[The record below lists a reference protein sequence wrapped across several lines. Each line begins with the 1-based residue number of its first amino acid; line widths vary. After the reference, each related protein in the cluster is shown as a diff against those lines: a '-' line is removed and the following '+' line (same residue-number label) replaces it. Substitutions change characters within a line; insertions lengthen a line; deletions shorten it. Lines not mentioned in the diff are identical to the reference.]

1 MVVTRRGLTT
11 RAGDAV
17 PKLRSTLL
25 AFIVLPLASAF
36 AHAQDPQRSL
46 DLTIGGTGISI
57 GDSRRA
63 RGLRL
68 NYRDGRLEQA
78 SGINATIWVPFK
90 NGHGSITGLALGI
103 PATGGRN
110 LAGLHVSAFGAEIH
124 EQFSGISFAGLGI
137 GTGGD
142 ARGFM
147 VNGLGMGAGGI
158 IRGISINGL
167 GGGAGGGIEGFGIG
181 GLGIGTGGSVRG
193 VVIGGLGAGIGGSVR
208 GLAIGGLGVGA
219 GGRVEGVMA
228 GLLGVGAGGG
238 GRGALI
244 GGVGA
249 GVGGGDFDGLIV
261 GGIGSGVGG
270 NFSGIALNG
279 VGFGVGGNAS
289 GFFAS
294 LGGVGVGGTL
304 RYVSI
309 SGIGVGATRIEGL
322 AATGGYMTTPH
333 AVGVMAAGLW
343 LRVRIWDDEPTSG
356 ARDYE
361 ARLEGVGIGA
371 FTQVLGHQQGL
382 TIGIVNFARSLNGVQ
397 LGVIN
402 IVRDNPPG
410 RKVLPVINWGS
421 TRR

>member
-1 MVVTRRGLTT
+1 MLQ
-11 RAGDAV
+11 
-17 PKLRSTLL
+17 LRSTLAAIL
-25 AFIVLPLASAF
+25 VLFLVATASR
-36 AHAQDPQRSL
+36 AQDPQRSL
-46 DLTIGGTGISI
+46 DITVGGTGISI

-78 SGINATIWVPFK
+78 SGINATIWVPFR
-90 NGHGSITGLALGI
+90 NGHGNITGLSLGI
-103 PATGGRN
+103 PATGGRRIT
-110 LAGLHVSAFGAEIH
+110 GLHISAFGAEVH
-124 EQFSGISFAGLGI
+124 EGFDGISVAGLGI
-137 GTGGD
+137 GVGGD

-147 VNGLGMGAGGI
+147 VNGFGMGAGGM

-167 GGGAGGGIEGFGIG
+167 GGGAGKGIEGVAIG
-181 GLGIGTGGSVRG
+181 GLGFGTGGSVRG
-193 VVIGGLGAGIGGSVR
+193 VVIGGLGAGVGGGVK
-208 GLAIGGLGVGA
+208 GLAAGLGGVGA
-219 GGRVEGVMA
+219 GGRVEGLMV
-228 GLLGVGAGGG
+228 GGIGVGAGGG
-238 GRGALI
+238 GTGALI
-244 GGVGA
+244 GGIGA
-249 GVGGGDFDGLIV
+249 GVGRDFDGLIV

-289 GFFAS
+289 GFFAN
-294 LGGVGVGGTL
+294 LGGMGVGGTL

-309 SGIGVGATRIEGL
+309 NGIGVGATRIEGL
-322 AATGGYMTTPH
+322 SVAGGYTTTPH
-333 AVGVMAAGLW
+333 ASGVMAAGLW
-343 LRVRIWDDEPTSG
+343 LRVRIWDDEPPNG

-371 FTQVLGHQQGL
+371 VTQVLGHQQGL

-410 RKVLPVINWGS
+410 RKVLPVINWGN